1 MARVSSTALRMSY
14 PLEMSSRT
22 LLLAALLAVLAD
34 CGTSNRSTGADAG
47 ATDASTADVT
57 DGGATGDAAPSEAGV
72 QPPAPLGAS
81 CIPFQELSRTFAGF
95 DLSEVTLDQNDS
107 ACLSGLCLVNH
118 FQGRASCNYGQNS
131 DGEGN
136 ADAAACAVPGTGAT
150 VVPNGPQGQLVEPQ
164 CLDRTPQLAVTC
176 SCRCANP
183 LGGTDDAG
191 VYCTCT
197 NGTTCIQVVPDLV
210 AGDPL
215 AGGYCVPMGSDYDA
229 SSACA
234 DTCDPTMFDCPSA
247 DDAGPLP
254 GDGGHAVTYLITPLR
269 LQNGLCLPQPLPTAA
284 GGMAACQ
291 IFLLLAAEA
300 ADAGDAGEA
309 ADAGDTCAHPGLS
322 AVDPG
327 VASTVIAFEQ
337 APAGSTVCSLAQ
349 LPAAPCATSSQAGWC
364 YLTGANAPK
373 ECLEGINVSKGVG
386 LPSGA
391 TAVLACP

>member
-1 MARVSSTALRMSY
+1 MYSRT
-14 PLEMSSRT
+14 MSSRT

-34 CGTSNRSTGADAG
+34 CGTSNRSTGTDAG
-47 ATDASTADVT
+47 PTDASTADAT
-57 DGGATGDAAPSEAGV
+57 DGGGTGDALPSEAGAT
-72 QPPAPLGAS
+72 PPAFVGAP
-81 CIPFQELSRTFAGF
+81 CMPFQELSRTFAGF
-95 DLSEVTLDQNDS
+95 EAIEVTLDQNDS

-131 DGEGN
+131 DGQGN

-150 VVPNGPQGQLVEPQ
+150 VIPNGPQGQTVEPQ
-164 CLDRTPQLAVTC
+164 CLDRTPQLDVTC

-183 LGGTDDAG
+183 QGGTDDAG
-191 VYCTCT
+191 TYCTCT
-197 NGTTCIQVVPDLV
+197 GGTTCIQVVPELV
-210 AGDPL
+210 VGDPL
-215 AGGYCVPMGSDYDA
+215 AGGYCVPVGSDYDA

-234 DTCDPTMFDCPSA
+234 DTCDPTMFNCPSA

-254 GDGGHAVTYLITPLR
+254 GDGGHATTYLITTLR
-269 LQNGLCLPQPLPTAA
+269 LQNGLCLPQPLPTAT

-291 IFLLLAAEA
+291 IFFLLAAEE
-300 ADAGDAGEA
+300 ADAGDGGEP
-309 ADAGDTCAHPGLS
+309 ADAGDTCASHPGLS
-322 AVDPG
+322 TVDPG

-337 APAGSTVCSLAQ
+337 APEGSTVCSLAQ

-373 ECLEGINVSKGVG
+373 ECLEGINVSKDAG